1 MPSFIDSK
9 SSYFSRLIIFSFSTM
24 RFSAQRGGLRL
35 PDSQFSMVRKGIK
48 RSSDIL
54 FCVKPAVCRASFM
67 RSLICPSSFQLSPAG
82 NFVASR
88 YCDDKSRDRDS
99 RCDLLHFIRMT
110 DIMKARSPFR
120 GRGLE
125 ALSEVLYFPL
135 AALYSSIA
143 VTKLITAVT
152 RLIISSMLSPPFCS
166 LCVYYTT
173 H

>member
-1 MPSFIDSK
+1 MVSEFFSFSFGKIKQIFLIKKEGLLPSFIDSK

-67 RSLICPSSFQLSPAG
+67 RSLIHPSSFQLSPAS

-120 GRGLE
+120 GGEGLKP
-125 ALSEVLYFPL
+125 SRKFF
-135 AALYSSIA
+135 
-143 VTKLITAVT
+143 T
-152 RLIISSMLSPPFCS
+152 S
-166 LCVYYTT
+166 L
-173 H
+173 